1 MQVQSHTFRPA
12 DLVGG
17 HVVLDLTNTVT
28 ARDGDAIDWL
38 GSYDDALEWAT
49 LTGAFDEQALAQLAR
64 LSTGEP
70 EAGAR
75 ALRRLRELRETV
87 HDVLVA
93 TIRNEPPPPEA
104 LNRLGTFWKAG
115 VACAHVTARDGRARL
130 ELAVSSSRLDYL
142 NHVLALDAMELL
154 QALPLARTRICA
166 GRRCGWLFID
176 TSKGGRRRWC
186 DMATCGNAAKSKRH
200 YRRKRAALR
209 GR

>member
-28 ARDGDAIDWL
+28 ARDGDPIDWL

-49 LTGAFDEQALAQLAR
+49 LTDAFDRQALAQFAR
-64 LSTGEP
+64 LNTGEP
-70 EAGAR
+70 RAGAR

-93 TIRNEPPPPEA
+93 TIRNEPPAPDA
-104 LNRLGTFWKAG
+104 LDRLGRFWKA
-115 VACAHVTARDGRARL
+115 AAARARVTARDGRARL
-130 ELAVSSSRLDYL
+130 ELAVPSSGLDYL
-142 NHVLALDAMELL
+142 NHVLALGAMELL

-166 GRRCGWLFID
+166 GRSCGWLFID

-186 DMATCGNAAKSKRH
+186 DMATCGNAAKSQRH
-200 YRRKRAALR
+200 YQRRRAALQ